1 MNIENNPELRDQ
13 FLSGMSRAACTVN
26 VVTTDGD
33 AGRAGV
39 TVSAMSPVS
48 ADTIKPTLLVCVH
61 YLSPAA
67 EKIIQNGVFCV
78 NVLRDSQT
86 HISETF
92 AGRSDNKVNE
102 KFKCAKWTTQV
113 TGAPRVIDSLVSF
126 DCRLVSNIRV
136 GTHYVLFG
144 ETEDIFV
151 SDDGSPLIYTG
162 RAYGSVTQ

>member
-48 ADTIKPTLLVCVH
+48 ADTSKPTLLVCVH

-92 AGRSDNKVNE
+92 AGRSDIKVNE
-102 KFKCAKWTTQV
+102 KFECAKWTTQV

-136 GTHYVLFG
+136 GTHYVFIG

-151 SDDGSPLIYTG
+151 SDGGSPLIYTR
-162 RAYGSVTQ
+162 RAYGSVTR

>member
-1 MNIENNPELRDQ
+1 
-13 FLSGMSRAACTVN
+13 MSRAACTVN
-26 VVTTDGD
+26 IVTTDGN

-48 ADTIKPTLLVCVH
+48 ADTDKPTLLVCVH

-78 NVLRDSQT
+78 NVLRDDQT

-92 AGRSDNKVNE
+92 AGRINNKPQD
-102 KFKCAKWTTQV
+102 KFECTHWITRE
-113 TGAPRVIDSLVSF
+113 TGSPIATDALVSF
-126 DCRLVSNIRV
+126 DCRLVSNIKV

-144 ETEDIFV
+144 EAVGIEV
-151 SDDGSPLIYTG
+151 ADDGSPLIYTA
-162 RAYGSVTQ
+162 RAYGTVTQ

>member
-1 MNIENNPELRDQ
+1 
-13 FLSGMSRAACTVN
+13 MSRAACTVN
-26 VVTTDGD
+26 IVTTDGD

-48 ADTIKPTLLVCVH
+48 ADTDKPTLLVCVH

-78 NVLRDSQT
+78 NVLRDNQT

-92 AGRSDNKVNE
+92 AGRISNKPKD
-102 KFKCAKWTTQV
+102 KFECTQWITQG
-113 TGAPRVIDSLVSF
+113 TGSPIATDALVSF
-126 DCRLVSNIRV
+126 DCRLVSNIKV

-144 ETEDIFV
+144 ETVGIEV
-151 SDDGSPLIYTG
+151 ADDGSPLIYTE
-162 RAYGSVTQ
+162 RAYGSVTL

>member
-1 MNIENNPELRDQ
+1 MNAINHADLRHQ

-26 VVTTDGD
+26 IVTTDGE

-48 ADTIKPTLLVCVH
+48 ADTDNPTLLVCVH
-61 YLSPAA
+61 NLSPAA

-78 NVLRDSQT
+78 NVLRDNQT
-86 HISETF
+86 YISEIF
-92 AGRSDNKVNE
+92 AGRAHHKSRD
-102 KFKCAKWTTQV
+102 KFECTHWATHTTGSPV
-113 TGAPRVIDSLVSF
+113 AEDALVSF

-136 GTHYVLFG
+136 GTHFVLFG
-144 ETEDIFV
+144 ETVEILV
-151 SDDGSPLIYTG
+151 SKDGSPLIYTE